1 MAKKNEKNNF
11 EALGNVYLAG
21 FMCAGKTSAGRLLA
35 KKLGRRF
42 ADSDA
47 LVEKRG
53 KRSVAELVRTRGLG
67 GFRRLEAEVVRGLAG
82 RRGLVVALGGG
93 VYPSRRWRGLLERTG
108 VTVFLA
114 CGWPELERRLSKAAG
129 PRPLL
134 AGPAKAALARAKKI
148 YARRLPFYRRAGL
161 SVDVTQATPAG
172 TAELIRKKL

>member
-1 MAKKNEKNNF
+1 MAKKNEKSHL

-47 LVEKRG
+47 LAEKQAG
-53 KRSVAELVRTRGLG
+53 RSVAELVRARGLG
-67 GFRRLEAEVVRGLAG
+67 GFRRLEAGIVKRLAAE
-82 RRGLVVALGGG
+82 RGLVVALGGG

-114 CGWPELERRLSKAAG
+114 CGWPELERRLSKSLA

-134 AGPAKAALARAKKI
+134 AGPREAALARAKKL

-161 SVDVTQATPAG
+161 SVDVTRAAPEKA
-172 TAELIRKKL
+172 AELIRKKL